1 MLDILSSFGNILS
14 CKVVT
19 DCEGHSKG
27 FGFVHFENEEVALN
41 AIKKVN
47 GMMLNGKKLF
57 VGRFIRRNERK
68 KEHGKEDKKFT
79 NVYVKNLSEET
90 TADDL
95 PSMFSKFGTITSHK
109 IAQEPSG
116 KSRCFGFVAFE
127 EAESAEKACEELNG
141 TDYNGKVLYVGRA
154 QKKTE
159 RVTELRKKFEDE
171 KIELIRSTYGANLY
185 IKNLDDS
192 IDDDMLRKKF
202 TCFGK
207 ITSVKVM
214 MENGRSKGF
223 GFVCF
228 SNAEEASRAII
239 EMNGCILGAK
249 PLYVALAQRR
259 EDRRAHLN
267 SQDMQRVSGMRMA
280 HPGNQVYQA
289 NHHRYYM
296 QTNYPEGAHT
306 YFNPI
311 ALVQRDPSATRWT
324 TPNAHVRGAAPE
336 GYSVPAYRN
345 AVQARPQH
353 APRAMPAQGQRQMM
367 PPIQVPNMAM
377 MPGANIPRAV
387 PAAMGN
393 CCSAS
398 CAQF

>member
-1 MLDILSSFGNILS
+1 ML
-14 CKVVT
+14 CK
-19 DCEGHSKG
+19 
-27 FGFVHFENEEVALN
+27 
-41 AIKKVN
+41 
-47 GMMLNGKKLF
+47 
-57 VGRFIRRNERK
+57 
-68 KEHGKEDKKFT
+68 
-79 NVYVKNLSEET
+79 
-90 TADDL
+90 
-95 PSMFSKFGTITSHK
+95 
-109 IAQEPSG
+109 Q
-116 KSRCFGFVAFE
+116 
-127 EAESAEKACEELNG
+127 
-141 TDYNGKVLYVGRA
+141 
-154 QKKTE
+154 
-159 RVTELRKKFEDE
+159 
-171 KIELIRSTYGANLY
+171 
-185 IKNLDDS
+185 
-192 IDDDMLRKKF
+192 F

-214 MENGRSKGF
+214 MVNGRSKGF

-239 EMNGCILGAK
+239 EMNGRILGAK

-289 NHHRYYM
+289 NHNSYYM
-296 QTNYPEGAHT
+296 QTDYPEGAHT

-311 ALVQRDPSATRWT
+311 ALVQRDPTATRWT
-324 TPNAHVRGAAPE
+324 TPNAHVRGAASE

-387 PAAMGN
+387 CTCSIGLSATAVP
-393 CCSAS
+393 SAS
-398 CAQF
+398 F